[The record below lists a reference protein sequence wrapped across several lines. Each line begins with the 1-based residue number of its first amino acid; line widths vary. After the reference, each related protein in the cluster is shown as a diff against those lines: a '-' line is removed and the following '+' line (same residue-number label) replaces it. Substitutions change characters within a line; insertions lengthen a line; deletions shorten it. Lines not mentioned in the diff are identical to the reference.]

1 MHTHAVLLGPLCHK
15 GLVAVALLPTKV
27 EIAMR
32 DSEAACSKTAYPQ
45 ISQTHGVNA
54 SADCQKTSIVKGGR
68 HGCRKR
74 ATPLAAGGGA
84 HEVGGVLSAPL
95 TSTLVHRNRG

>member
-27 EIAMR
+27 EIAMS
-32 DSEAACSKTAYPQ
+32 DSETACSKTAYPQ
-45 ISQTHGVNA
+45 ISQTHGVNTPTYR
-54 SADCQKTSIVKGGR
+54 QKILMIRGGR